1 MQVLPEERNC
11 TFVTFGIYEKGFCT
25 FYGAC
30 RIENKDYMYQGG
42 CERESQWGEKVITQK
57 NVSCRV
63 WNAESATISFG
74 QCNSDGKC
82 VKMKNT
88 NATVSVNSPECA
100 AYKMFQNQNLTIQRR
115 LTPGKV
121 EQCIRFKFQAGILK
135 DHLKQEN
142 TLLYS
147 SWNLSMLTSW
157 NKFTTF

>member
-1 MQVLPEERNC
+1 MQVLSEERNC

-42 CERESQWGEKVITQK
+42 CEKESQWGAKVITQK

-147 SWNLSMLTSW
+147 S
-157 NKFTTF
+157 